1 MLIISRIIKNLV
13 PVLAKFNGGISLVV
27 QWLRICLSTQGQMFN
42 PWGGVKIPHAK
53 RQLSLKAT
61 IREAHAMQGRAHTLQ
76 RRPSAA
82 KKKAWWKV
90 RGQDNPHMS
99 EFGLCVFLPC
109 VYVGKL

>member
-1 MLIISRIIKNLV
+1 MVK
-13 PVLAKFNGGISLVV
+13 
-27 QWLRICLSTQGQMFN
+27 ICLSTQGQMFN
-42 PWGGVKIPHAK
+42 PWEVVKIPHAK

-61 IREAHAMQGRAHTLQ
+61 IREAHAIQGRAHTLQ
-76 RRPSAA
+76 RRSSAA

-99 EFGLCVFLPC
+99 EFGLCFFLPC